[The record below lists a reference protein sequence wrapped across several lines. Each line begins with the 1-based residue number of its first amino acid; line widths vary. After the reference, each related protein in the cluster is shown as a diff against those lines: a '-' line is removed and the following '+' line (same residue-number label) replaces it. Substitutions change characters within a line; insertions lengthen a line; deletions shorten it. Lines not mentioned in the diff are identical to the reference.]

1 MTGHHIFSDTV
12 TVFKDE
18 SNLESIFDMFFLR
31 YSNPEDVEL
40 ERLEKYLQEL
50 VKFDDVRS
58 ELQRKYRIR
67 DQVEGR
73 ALVTTEQ
80 LKQYF

>member
-1 MTGHHIFSDTV
+1 MTF
-12 TVFKDE
+12 
-18 SNLESIFDMFFLR
+18 FFLR

>member
-1 MTGHHIFSDTV
+1 MDNGIPI
-12 TVFKDE
+12 E
-18 SNLESIFDMFFLR
+18 SW

>member
-1 MTGHHIFSDTV
+1 MRFPPVISSLFLT
-12 TVFKDE
+12 
-18 SNLESIFDMFFLR
+18 FFLR

>member
-1 MTGHHIFSDTV
+1 MRSPSVISSLFLT
-12 TVFKDE
+12 
-18 SNLESIFDMFFLR
+18 FFLR

>member
-1 MTGHHIFSDTV
+1 MWY
-12 TVFKDE
+12 E
-18 SNLESIFDMFFLR
+18 
-31 YSNPEDVEL
+31 NPEDVEL